1 MREDLKLIPN
11 HLGVTCRLS
20 EILIQVDKEYNLTA
34 NYPKGHGDDFHDWLC
49 RYHPL
54 LRRLP
59 TVRVCGGNCQD
70 SDFEGSLPV
79 YDSLDEMLAF
89 TNECLKCSAN
99 ALQHCLFI
107 TLSSM
112 EVIAKLRVASI
123 LFLSVIVPMRW
134 LAGNTH
140 KLAHRNW
147 GERSMGCAIDLL
159 HSAFVKIQ
167 SDGALLLDYDF
178 VMKIFCPIYSDLPE
192 FEEYISYYF
201 ENKEG
206 NIVGSVQSKDRVLS
220 IDEAMAELFWPSK
233 IRNRET
239 SVFCKELAVGVATT
253 LLTELEDTKKATHQY
268 LSAVLGK
275 HSQAVITEEEKLA
288 TVGVRANNDPSEGGF
303 ATLTDILQCSGR
315 ISLQS
320 AAGIGQIRY
329 NGDMSRR
336 RKFLVTGR
344 RSKLVHDNDDDDGL
358 FHQLPEE
365 LTDSLLSM
373 AKKHSAR
380 ARKDF
385 QVGLE
390 MQRAAR
396 IEKMKVFESAK
407 LKSAVD
413 QHVDALYLHQQFFS
427 PACWRS
433 IEVAEQ
439 QFSKLTTKKEKL
451 KNIKDQILMHYLS
464 LGWEEAHHPWSFK
477 GHAFPAEELFDH
489 LISVVIPLEGL
500 THIPPVDLSVNL
512 PK

>member
-1 MREDLKLIPN
+1 
-11 HLGVTCRLS
+11 
-20 EILIQVDKEYNLTA
+20 
-34 NYPKGHGDDFHDWLC
+34 
-49 RYHPL
+49 
-54 LRRLP
+54 
-59 TVRVCGGNCQD
+59 
-70 SDFEGSLPV
+70 
-79 YDSLDEMLAF
+79 
-89 TNECLKCSAN
+89 
-99 ALQHCLFI
+99 
-107 TLSSM
+107 M
-112 EVIAKLRVASI
+112 EVIAQLRVASI

-320 AAGIGQIRY
+320 AAGIGQIWY
-329 NGDMSRR
+329 NGDMARR

-344 RSKLVHDNDDDDGL
+344 RSKLVHDNDDDD
-358 FHQLPEE
+358 
-365 LTDSLLSM
+365 
-373 AKKHSAR
+373 
-380 ARKDF
+380 
-385 QVGLE
+385 
-390 MQRAAR
+390 
-396 IEKMKVFESAK
+396 
-407 LKSAVD
+407 
-413 QHVDALYLHQQFFS
+413 
-427 PACWRS
+427 
-433 IEVAEQ
+433 
-439 QFSKLTTKKEKL
+439 
-451 KNIKDQILMHYLS
+451 
-464 LGWEEAHHPWSFK
+464 
-477 GHAFPAEELFDH
+477 
-489 LISVVIPLEGL
+489 
-500 THIPPVDLSVNL
+500 
-512 PK
+512 